1 MRAIS
6 EDPRSIGQMLQ
17 DLRNDVTFL
26 LRQEVEL
33 IKTEA
38 TQKTK
43 QVAKDSAYLV
53 AGGVL
58 GLFALMILCQ
68 TLCVVLAV
76 LLSLVMDWR
85 IAAWLGPLIGA
96 VLLGV
101 AGYALVRV
109 GQRRLQREDLAP
121 EHTLESLQEGKQWL
135 QEKVS

>member
-1 MRAIS
+1 
-6 EDPRSIGQMLQ
+6 
-17 DLRNDVTFL
+17 
-26 LRQEVEL
+26 
-33 IKTEA
+33 
-38 TQKTK
+38 
-43 QVAKDSAYLV
+43 
-53 AGGVL
+53 VL
-58 GLFALMILCQ
+58 GLFALLILCQ
-68 TLCVVLAV
+68 TLCVVLAM
-76 LLSLVMDWR
+76 LLSLAMDWR